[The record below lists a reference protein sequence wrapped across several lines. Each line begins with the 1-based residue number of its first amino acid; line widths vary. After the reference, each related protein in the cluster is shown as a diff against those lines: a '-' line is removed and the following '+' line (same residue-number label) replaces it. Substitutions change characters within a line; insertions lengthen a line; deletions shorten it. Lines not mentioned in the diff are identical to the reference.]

1 MRAHRRLLGLT
12 PVCGAWLMN
21 ELFTAYEYTGNE
33 DFLRELYPLFR
44 GCAQFFCEFL
54 VPFGEYLVTCPS
66 TSPERMNGALGYVTY
81 GSAHDN
87 QIVREMFEHYLV
99 CEKLVRA
106 DAALE
111 KETEEKLKK
120 LPPPAAVSKCG
131 LVREFYF
138 HDFDYLEDT
147 HRHLAHLY
155 GVYPGN
161 SVFRQHDGELDAAV
175 KKTLDCRSK
184 AGDWTGWGI
193 VWRIAL
199 YARLGD
205 GAAVA
210 AMLKTFLDRRN
221 GLMLE
226 NGFGALP
233 YENGS
238 AFQYDCNGAFPAA
251 LLETLVRS
259 EEGRVTLLPALPDFL
274 RDGELKGVCLRGAF
288 HLEKLTFSDG
298 KVTRCDIY
306 SEKGG
311 ALDISANGRLYHLD
325 AEADRTYTVIGS
337 SI

>member
-1 MRAHRRLLGLT
+1 M
-12 PVCGAWLMN
+12 
-21 ELFTAYEYTGNE
+21 
-33 DFLRELYPLFR
+33 
-44 GCAQFFCEFL
+44 
-54 VPFGEYLVTCPS
+54 
-66 TSPERMNGALGYVTY
+66 
-81 GSAHDN
+81 
-87 QIVREMFEHYLV
+87 
-99 CEKLVRA
+99 
-106 DAALE
+106 
-111 KETEEKLKK
+111 
-120 LPPPAAVSKCG
+120 
-131 LVREFYF
+131 
-138 HDFDYLEDT
+138 
-147 HRHLAHLY
+147 
-155 GVYPGN
+155 
-161 SVFRQHDGELDAAV
+161 

-288 HLEKLTFSDG
+288 RLEKLVFTDG
-298 KVTRCDIY
+298 KVARCDIY

-311 ALDISANGRLYHLD
+311 RLEIAAGGRLYRLD